1 MILRASSKHEGRPVA
16 MLYAGLDLSRKRVD
30 FHLLDGEGATLEVG
44 AAPRGSRPPS
54 PRSRHE
60 AGGPGGKRL
69 PIRRLCNA
77 LDRLGIWNA
86 LGTIRFSSSPGAR
99 TYSRGFG
106 AGSSGG
112 SGGGGLTIRSSRST
126 SARSRLFSASN

>member
-1 MILRASSKHEGRPVA
+1 

-60 AGGPGGKRL
+60 AGGSGGKRL

-77 LDRLGIWNA
+77 LDRLGN
-86 LGTIRFSSSPGAR
+86 LERVGHDPFLELTERENVQPR
-99 TYSRGFG
+99 LRRR
-106 AGSSGG
+106 SSGG
-112 SGGGGLTIRSSRST
+112 SGGGGLTI
-126 SARSRLFSASN
+126 